1 MFCPL
6 LLLLCPLTP
15 TPPLLHPPPHL
26 SAPSPPPHTHTQSL
40 TSSPPPS
47 PPYLSVPRRQTD
59 VFEILSADIGA
70 VQEVTVRL
78 VGVNKCGELLGVLVG
93 EGTKL
98 GGRWRGLLVGGLLDA
113 LV

>member
-1 MFCPL
+1 MSPYAHS
-6 LLLLCPLTP
+6 
-15 TPPLLHPPPHL
+15 PPLLHP
-26 SAPSPPPHTHTQSL
+26 S
-40 TSSPPPS
+40 
-47 PPYLSVPRRQTD
+47 PYLSAPRRQTD